1 MAKKVKQPKEA
12 ERVAFTGVDFE
23 SPVQPEKKASKKKAK
38 KGSSKAKRGPGGRFV
53 KAIKKAT
60 SRKKK

>member
-23 SPVQPEKKASKKKAK
+23 SPVQPKKKASKK
-38 KGSSKAKRGPGGRFV
+38 
-53 KAIKKAT
+53 
-60 SRKKK
+60 